1 VVAVDVTAVLPDEGI
16 GDLVVR
22 DVPRAP
28 AGTTIGEVRA
38 LLKGRR
44 SATAPAVAV
53 LDGDRLVGLLAIE
66 DLLAADDAASTAE
79 LMDPDPPRVRPDVD
93 REVAAWQAV
102 SADEHT
108 VAVEDDDG
116 RFLGLVPPYRLLGVL
131 ALEHEEDLARLGGSL
146 HDTSAAKRASRESV
160 GRRLVHRLPW
170 LIVGL
175 AGAAVAAALVGR
187 YEGTLSRNVALAFF
201 LPGIVYMADAVG
213 TQTETLVIRGLSLDV
228 SIREIV
234 RREILTGLLIGVCLA
249 VLFVPVVL
257 AWWDDTEIALAVGLS
272 LLAACSVA
280 TGVAMGLPSIFDRFG
295 IDPAFGSG
303 PLATV
308 IQDLLSILIYLAIA
322 TAIVD

>member
-1 VVAVDVTAVLPDEGI
+1 VEVTAVLPDEGI
-16 GDLVVR
+16 GDLVIR
-22 DVPRAP
+22 DVPMVP
-28 AGTTIGEVRA
+28 SGITLGEVRA
-38 LLKGRR
+38 LLRGRR
-44 SATAPAVAV
+44 CATAPAVAV
-53 LDGDRLVGLLAIE
+53 MEGDRLVGLLAIE
-66 DLLAADDAASTAE
+66 DLLAADDDEATAD
-79 LMDPDPPRVRPDVD
+79 LMDVDPPRVLPDVD
-93 REVAAWQAV
+93 REIAAWQAV
-102 SADEHT
+102 SANEHT
-108 VAVEDDDG
+108 VAVEGDDG
-116 RFLGLVPPYRLLGVL
+116 RFRGLVPPHLLLGVL

-175 AGAAVAAALVGR
+175 AGAAVAAGIVGR
-187 YEGTLSRNVALAFF
+187 YEGTLTRNVALAFF

-234 RREILTGLLIGVCLA
+234 RREVLTGLLIGVCLA
-249 VLFVPVVL
+249 VLFMPVVL
-257 AWWDDTEIALAVGLS
+257 AWWGDAEIAVAVGLS

-280 TGVAMGLPSIFDRFG
+280 TAVAMGLPSIFDRFG
-295 IDPAFGSG
+295 VDPAFGSG
-303 PLATV
+303 PLSTV